1 MTGGPRLGA
10 GRRSATPAS
19 TSATWRSPY
28 SAGRFVSPGSPL
40 TGAVAERDWLERR
53 YEAATGE
60 PVDRAV
66 VDLYAAMGALM
77 LFSIMGTGLA
87 LYAAGESTD
96 IRAAWSRFVFPGL
109 RADLAALMGW

>member
-1 MTGGPRLGA
+1 MTGVLDWELASIGDPRFDLGYM
-10 GRRSATPAS
+10 SL
-19 TSATWRSPY
+19 PY
-28 SAGRFVSPGSPL
+28 SSGRFVSAGSPL
-40 TGAVAERDWLERR
+40 LGAVAERAWLDQR
-53 YEAATGE
+53 YEAITGA

-66 VDLYAAMGALM
+66 VDVFAAIGALM

-109 RADLAALMGW
+109 RADLAELMGW